1 MKCIFLISFLS
12 ISITPVIG
20 QPLFED
26 ILFKEAL
33 EKARVQNRLVMVILD
48 AKECQ
53 QCNEVAS
60 KGLENIQV
68 KKRLAKDYLCIRP
81 EPSGEDWN
89 DLLQKYSSTDAFGI
103 MFFTPKG
110 QFLSQVKSS
119 SSQAEFYLEQIELA
133 ESNLKE
139 AKQID
144 RLTRTLSSGKPDLKS
159 LEQLIIKRQKLKM
172 PNDSLID
179 QFVLRLPPDSLKSK
193 RVLKLLVRQC
203 PDLTSETFKLIRKD
217 FDLFNQAWYTLELK
231 ERIAINNTIINK
243 TRKIAVESKD
253 EKLALQIANFA
264 ASVQHEVTA
273 KRRAQLWNM
282 MEFSREIKDT
292 TNYLNLAYSFYNR
305 FYMQISKDS
314 IQKID
319 SIGMANLLAESR
331 MKNKNQSGTY
341 KITYSLKAQRIAQEL
356 KMGAWYMYTFRP
368 TGERLA
374 NALEFSERANEF
386 HQSPETLDTYA
397 RLLYKSG
404 RPEEAIETEAKA
416 IQQKKKL
423 GYPIGELEA
432 TLDKMKSGAIK
443 IDNY

>member
-1 MKCIFLISFLS
+1 MRGVILFCFLS
-12 ISITPVIG
+12 ISITTVLG
-20 QPLFED
+20 QPLFETL
-26 ILFKEAL
+26 LFKEAL
-33 EKARVQNRLVMVILD
+33 EKARGQNRLVLVILD
-48 AKECQ
+48 SKECQ

-60 KGLENIQV
+60 KGLENSQV
-68 KKRLAKDYLCIRP
+68 KKRLVKDYVCIRP

-110 QFLSQVKSS
+110 QFLNQANSS
-119 SSQAEFYLEQIELA
+119 SSRAEFYLEQIDLA

-144 RLTRTLSSGKPDLKS
+144 RLTRTLSSGNPDLKS
-159 LEQLIIKRQKLKM
+159 LEQLIIKRQKLRM

-179 QFVLRLPPDSLKSK
+179 QFVLQLPPDSLKSK

-217 FDLFNQAWYTLELK
+217 FDLFNQAWYTIDLK
-231 ERIAINNTIINK
+231 ERVAINNSIINK
-243 TRKIAVESKD
+243 TRKIAVDSKD
-253 EKLALQIANFA
+253 ERLALQVANFA
-264 ASVQHEVTA
+264 ASIQYDVTA

-292 TNYLNLAYSFYNR
+292 TNFLNLAYSYYNR
-305 FYMQISKDS
+305 FYMQISVDS
-314 IQKID
+314 IKKID
-319 SIGMANLLAESR
+319 SIGMANLLAQARE
-331 MKNKNQSGTY
+331 KNKNQSGTY
-341 KITYSLKAQRIAQEL
+341 KITYSLKAQRIAQEI
-356 KMGAWYMYTFRP
+356 KMGAWNMYTFKP

-374 NALEFSERANEF
+374 NALEFSERANKF

-404 RPEEAIETEAKA
+404 RPDEAIETETKA
-416 IQQKKKL
+416 ILQKRTL
-423 GYPIGELEA
+423 GYPTSELEA
-432 TLDKMKSGAIK
+432 ILDKMKTGDMN

>member
-1 MKCIFLISFLS
+1 MRCVFLICFLS
-12 ISITPVIG
+12 ISITTVRG
-20 QPLFED
+20 QSLFENL
-26 ILFKEAL
+26 LFKEAL
-33 EKARVQNRLVMVILD
+33 EKARVQNRLVIVILD
-48 AKECQ
+48 SKECQ

-60 KGLENIQV
+60 KGLENAEV
-68 KKRLAKDYLCIRP
+68 KKRLVKDYVCIRP

-110 QFLSQVKSS
+110 QFLSQVNSS
-119 SSQAEFYLEQIELA
+119 SSRAEFYLEQIDLA
-133 ESNLKE
+133 ESNLME

-144 RLTRTLSSGKPDLKS
+144 RLTRTLSRGNPNLKS
-159 LEQLIIKRQKLKM
+159 LEQLIIKRQKLRM

-179 QFVLRLPPDSLKSK
+179 RFVLQLPPDSLKSK

-217 FDLFNQAWYTLELK
+217 FDLFNQAWYTIELK
-231 ERIAINNTIINK
+231 ERVAINNTIINK
-243 TRKIAVESKD
+243 TRKIAIESKD
-253 EKLALQIANFA
+253 EKLALQVANFA
-264 ASVQHEVTA
+264 ASIQYDVTA

-292 TNYLNLAYSFYNR
+292 TNYLNLAYSYYNR
-305 FYMQISKDS
+305 FYMRISVDS

-319 SIGMANLLAESR
+319 SIGIANLLAQARE
-331 MKNKNQSGTY
+331 KNKNQSGTY
-341 KITYSLKAQRIAQEL
+341 KASYSLKAQRIAQEI

-374 NALEFSERANEF
+374 NALEFSERANKF

-404 RPEEAIETEAKA
+404 RSDEAIETETKA
-416 IQQKKKL
+416 IEQKKKL
-423 GYPIGELEA
+423 GYSTGELEA
-432 TLDKMKSGAIK
+432 ILDKMKSGSMK